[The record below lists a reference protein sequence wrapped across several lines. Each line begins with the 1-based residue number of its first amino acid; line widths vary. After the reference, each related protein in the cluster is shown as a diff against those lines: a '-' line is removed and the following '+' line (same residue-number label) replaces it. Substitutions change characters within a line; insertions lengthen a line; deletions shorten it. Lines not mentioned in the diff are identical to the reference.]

1 MKELE
6 ENKEINFASALE
18 ILKNGNGSF
27 VKNLS
32 SNRNLK
38 AEVEKTSGG
47 QSPFGAV
54 LSCIDSRVPVETI
67 FNLGIGDI
75 FSFRAAG
82 NFVDQNIEENNN
94 ILGSLEF
101 ANASGVKIIL
111 VLGHTGCGAIKAA
124 IGESSLDW
132 CKPMGTMVKRL
143 RSNLT
148 NGGNV
153 TKDADKA
160 TEENVCKTIKYIR
173 KHSACLGSEAVR
185 DKIIGGVYNIT
196 TGNISLFKYINDK
209 KIPL

>member
-1 MKELE
+1 MKESE
-6 ENKEINFASALE
+6 KNKEINFESALVT
-18 ILKNGNGSF
+18 LKKGNGNF

-32 SNRNLK
+32 TNRNLK
-38 AEVEKTSGG
+38 AEVEKTSHG
-47 QSPFGAV
+47 QTPFAAV

-67 FNLGIGDI
+67 FDLGIGDV

-111 VLGHTGCGAIKAA
+111 VLGHAGCGAIKAA
-124 IGESSLDW
+124 IGEPSPDW
-132 CKPMGTMVKRL
+132 CKSMGTMVKRL

-153 TKDADKA
+153 TKNADKA

-173 KHSACLGSEAVR
+173 KHSTCLGNEAVR
-185 DKIIGGVYNIT
+185 GKIIGGVYNIA
-196 TGNISLFKYINDK
+196 TGSISLFKYIDDK